1 MEHFIKPAPKFF
13 VEIIVAVW
21 YNVNVR
27 LFIEKRSE
35 ISVDIM
41 PIINL
46 LWYDFDKLKR
56 NADGTI
62 MYDERFKEITK
73 NLLNHESLDSAL
85 YRTYDEFFNAV
96 TNGSVTYDRQEND
109 KSDDVNVSENETQPI
124 DEKDSLAMAKRVREM
139 LITPSKSVLPPD
151 ISIFRLTKGCKSNCR
166 YVSDVLTMKIW
177 QSWRAGEQ
185 VFISAGTGRGKNTFI
200 KNELLKHCGN
210 QKVVIFENRQSL
222 MQQQIIDIISEID
235 PEVLKYNDISKDN
248 MVIFGAYKNIM
259 IISYQCAALKCML
272 QDSRFLNFCLQARYL
287 IFDEAHY
294 ILDDANFNKGI
305 SFFAQTF
312 LGKSFPNATKI
323 FMSGT
328 MKEIYEYVQ
337 MISKFSKEPVDIIE
351 NKEYLKSGNLN
362 SPYNVIKAYEN
373 NAKFNYVFSLPT
385 DYSYIQPYKYKTIDD
400 ICSQIAQTPID
411 EKWLIFV
418 KSINEGVMLKLCLQG
433 ICNNSVYFLNAENKT
448 DDENAEI
455 YNQLI
460 RECRFDCRVLIATT
474 VIYNGINV
482 KDDNVKHIVVPFAP
496 MSVVKQLLGRKRMSE
511 NETVKVYFPDVSCK
525 NVKKRYRDCIK
536 DCMEIINLNFNMQQN
551 AACQLNGLVNSSPS
565 KYYYLFTNGFSANN
579 YMSVQFNYPAIY
591 KLYYDTCFYIFV
603 LQRMNSKSKDTKSDF
618 IKILLTHLDIEDKY
632 DAVIDISVKTSEE
645 EIEEAKT
652 EFSEYLDSLAEADII
667 SPDENNSYEKFL
679 ELKSRINEMY
689 KIIHSGKP
697 LDTQWKNKERF
708 FSEEKMKAFFSEL
721 ALPYAIESVS
731 SKGKR
736 STKIIKL

>member
-1 MEHFIKPAPKFF
+1 
-13 VEIIVAVW
+13 
-21 YNVNVR
+21 
-27 LFIEKRSE
+27 
-35 ISVDIM
+35 M

-56 NADGTI
+56 NEDGTI
-62 MYDERFKEITK
+62 VYDERFKEITK
-73 NLLNHESLDSAL
+73 NLLNHESFDSTM
-85 YRTYDEFFNAV
+85 YHTYDEFFNAV

-109 KSDDVNVSENETQPI
+109 KSDDVNASENETQPI
-124 DEKDSLAMAKRVREM
+124 DEKDSLAIAKRVREM

-151 ISIFRLTKGCKSNCR
+151 MRIFRLTKGCKSKYR

-177 QSWRAGEQ
+177 QFWQPGEQ

-272 QDSRFLNFCLQARYL
+272 RNNRFLDFCSQARYL

-312 LGKSFPNATKI
+312 LKKSFSNATKI

-328 MKEIYEYVQ
+328 MEEIYEYIQ
-337 MISKFSKEPVDIIE
+337 LINRLPKEPVDIIQE
-351 NKEYLKSGNLN
+351 KELFYKTGNIPARLALKGFGDNSNDNL
-362 SPYNVIKAYEN
+362 IL
-373 NAKFNYVFSLPT
+373 SLPT

-400 ICSQIAQTPID
+400 ICSQIAQTPIN
-411 EKWLIFV
+411 EKWMIFV
-418 KSINEGVMLKLCLQG
+418 KSINEGVMLKLGLQG
-433 ICNNSVYFLNAENKT
+433 ICNNSVYFLNAENKN
-448 DDENAEI
+448 DNENAEI

-460 RECRFDCRVLIATT
+460 RECRFNCRVLIATT

-482 KDDNVKHIVVPFAP
+482 KDNNVKHIVVPFAP
-496 MSVVKQLLGRKRMSE
+496 MSVVKQLLGRKRMAK

-536 DCMEIINLNFNMQQN
+536 DCMEIINLNFNMKQN
-551 AACQLNGLVNSSPS
+551 VACQLNGLVNSFTS
-565 KYYYLFTNGFSANN
+565 KYYYLSPNGSSANN
-579 YMSVQFNYPAIY
+579 YMSAQFNYPAIY
-591 KLYYDTCFYIFV
+591 KLYYDTCFYIFA
-603 LQRMNSKSKDTKSDF
+603 LQRMNPESKDTKSDF

-632 DAVIDISVKTSEE
+632 DDVIDITVKTSKE
-645 EIEEAKT
+645 EIEEAKAA
-652 EFSEYLDSLAEADII
+652 FSEYLENLIGIDII
-667 SPDENNSYEKFL
+667 SPDENGSFEKFL
-679 ELKSRINEMY
+679 ELKGKINEMY
-689 KIIHSGKP
+689 KILHEGKS
-697 LDTQWKNKERF
+697 LHTQWNTKDRF
-708 FSEEKMKAFFSEL
+708 FPEEKMKAFFSEL
-721 ALPYAIESVS
+721 NLPYTISSAS

-736 STKIIKL
+736 ITKITKSL

>member
-1 MEHFIKPAPKFF
+1 
-13 VEIIVAVW
+13 
-21 YNVNVR
+21 
-27 LFIEKRSE
+27 
-35 ISVDIM
+35 M
-41 PIINL
+41 PIVDL

-56 NADGTI
+56 NEDGTI
-62 MYDERFKEITK
+62 VYDERFKEITK
-73 NLLNHESLDSAL
+73 NLLNNEILDSTM
-85 YRTYDEFFNAV
+85 YHTYDEFFNAV
-96 TNGSVTYDRQEND
+96 TNGSVTYDRQQND
-109 KSDDVNVSENETQPI
+109 KSDDVNASENETQPI

-151 ISIFRLTKGCKSNCR
+151 MSIFRLTKGCKSNCR

-272 QDSRFLNFCLQARYL
+272 RDNRFLDFCAQARYL
-287 IFDEAHY
+287 VFDEAHY

-305 SFFAQTF
+305 SFFVQIF

-328 MKEIYEYVQ
+328 MEEIYDYVQ
-337 MISKFSKEPVDIIE
+337 YMNRFPKEPLDIIE
-351 NKEYLKSGNLN
+351 KKEEDFFSDNLSGIVWKQENFN
-362 SPYNVIKAYEN
+362 SVL
-373 NAKFNYVFSLPT
+373 SLPT

-433 ICNNSVYFLNAENKT
+433 ICNNSVYFLNAENKN

-496 MSVVKQLLGRKRMSE
+496 MSVVKQLLGRKRVSE

-536 DCMEIINLNFNMQQN
+536 DCMEIINLNFNIQQN
-551 AACQLNGLVNSSPS
+551 AACQLNGLINSSPS
-565 KYYYLFTNGFSANN
+565 KYYYLSPNGYSANN
-579 YMSVQFNYPAIY
+579 YMFVQFNYPAIY

-632 DAVIDISVKTSEE
+632 DDVIDITVKTSAE
-645 EIEEAKT
+645 EIEEAKAA
-652 EFSEYLDSLAEADII
+652 FSEYLESLIGIDIV

-679 ELKSRINEMY
+679 ELKSKINEMY
-689 KIIHSGKP
+689 KIIHNNKP

-708 FSEEKMKAFFSEL
+708 FSEEKVKAFLLEL
-721 ALPYAIESVS
+721 SLPYEIQSES

-736 STKIIKL
+736 ITKVIKL

>member
-1 MEHFIKPAPKFF
+1 M
-13 VEIIVAVW
+13 
-21 YNVNVR
+21 N
-27 LFIEKRSE
+27 S
-35 ISVDIM
+35 IM

-56 NADGTI
+56 NEDGTI

-96 TNGSVTYDRQEND
+96 TNEAVAYDRQQKELSEKPAVIVPDLTNRN
-109 KSDDVNVSENETQPI
+109 KSDKELAE
-124 DEKDSLAMAKRVREM
+124 EFRRFRESLCNS
-139 LITPSKSVLPPD
+139 SKPVPEPESN
-151 ISIFRLTKGCKSNCR
+151 IFRLLKGCKSKYR

-200 KNELLKHCGN
+200 KNELLRHCGN

-222 MQQQIIDIISEID
+222 MQQQIIDIISEIN
-235 PEVLKYNDISKDN
+235 PKFIKYKYNEILHEN
-248 MVIFGAYKNIM
+248 MVIFGEGDNLDIM
-259 IISYQCAALKCML
+259 IISYQCAALNCML
-272 QDSRFLNFCLQARYL
+272 RDNRFLDFCSQARYL
-287 IFDEAHY
+287 VFDEAHY

-305 SFFAQTF
+305 SFFVQTF

-328 MKEIYEYVQ
+328 MEGIYDYVQ
-337 MISKFSKEPVDIIE
+337 YMNRFPKEPLDIIE
-351 NKEYLKSGNLN
+351 KKEEDFFSDNLSGIVWKQENFN
-362 SPYNVIKAYEN
+362 SVL
-373 NAKFNYVFSLPT
+373 SLPT

-418 KSINEGVMLKLCLQG
+418 KSIEEGAELKSRLQG
-433 ICNNSVYFLNAENKT
+433 ICGNLVCFLSAENKNSE
-448 DDENAEI
+448 ENKEI

-482 KDDNVKHIVVPFAP
+482 KDDNVKHIVLPFAP
-496 MSVVKQLLGRKRMSE
+496 MSIVKQLLGRKRVSE

-565 KYYYLFTNGFSANN
+565 KYYYLFPNGSSANN
-579 YMSVQFNYPAIY
+579 YMFVQFNYPAIY

-603 LQRMNSKSKDTKSDF
+603 LQRMNPESKDTKSDF

-632 DAVIDISVKTSEE
+632 DDVIDITVKTSAE
-645 EIEEAKT
+645 EIEEAKAA
-652 EFSEYLDSLAEADII
+652 FSEYLESLIGIDIV

-679 ELKSRINEMY
+679 ELKSKINEMY
-689 KIIHSGKP
+689 KIIHNNKP

-708 FSEEKMKAFFSEL
+708 FSEEKVKAFLLEL
-721 ALPYAIESVS
+721 SLPYEIQSES

-736 STKIIKL
+736 ITKVIKL

>member
-1 MEHFIKPAPKFF
+1 
-13 VEIIVAVW
+13 
-21 YNVNVR
+21 
-27 LFIEKRSE
+27 
-35 ISVDIM
+35 M

-56 NADGTI
+56 NEDGTI
-62 MYDERFKEITK
+62 VYDERFKEITK
-73 NLLNHESLDSAL
+73 NLLNHESFDSTM
-85 YRTYDEFFNAV
+85 YNTYDEFFNAV

-109 KSDDVNVSENETQPI
+109 KSDDVNASENETQPI
-124 DEKDSLAMAKRVREM
+124 DEKDSLAIAKRVREM

-151 ISIFRLTKGCKSNCR
+151 MSIFRLTKGCKSKYK

-177 QSWRAGEQ
+177 QFWQPGEQ

-272 QDSRFLNFCLQARYL
+272 RNNRFLDFCSQARYL

-312 LGKSFPNATKI
+312 LKKSFSNATKI

-328 MKEIYEYVQ
+328 MEEIYEYIQ
-337 MISKFSKEPVDIIE
+337 LINRLPKEPVDIIQE
-351 NKEYLKSGNLN
+351 KELFYKTGNIPARLALKGFGDNSNDNL
-362 SPYNVIKAYEN
+362 IL
-373 NAKFNYVFSLPT
+373 SLPT

-400 ICSQIAQTPID
+400 ICSQIAQTPIN
-411 EKWLIFV
+411 EKWMIFV
-418 KSINEGVMLKLCLQG
+418 KSINEGVMLKLGLQG
-433 ICNNSVYFLNAENKT
+433 ICNNSVYFLNAENKN
-448 DDENAEI
+448 DNENAEI

-460 RECRFDCRVLIATT
+460 RECRFNCRVLIATT

-482 KDDNVKHIVVPFAP
+482 KDNNVKHIVVPFAP
-496 MSVVKQLLGRKRMSE
+496 MSVVKQLLGRKRMAE

-536 DCMEIINLNFNMQQN
+536 DCMEIINLNFNMQQS
-551 AACQLNGLVNSSPS
+551 ALCQLNGLVNSSTS
-565 KYYYLFTNGFSANN
+565 KYYYLFPNGSSANN
-579 YMSVQFNYPAIY
+579 YMSAQFNFPAIY
-591 KLYYDTCFYIFV
+591 KLYYDTCFYIFA
-603 LQRMNSKSKDTKSDF
+603 LQRMNPESKETKSDF
-618 IKILLTHLDIEDKY
+618 VKILLTHLDIEDKY
-632 DAVIDISVKTSEE
+632 DDVIDITVKTSEE
-645 EIEEAKT
+645 EIEEAKAA
-652 EFSEYLDSLAEADII
+652 FSEYLESLISIDIV
-667 SPDENNSYEKFL
+667 SPDENGSFEKFL
-679 ELKSRINEMY
+679 ELKRKINEMY
-689 KIIHSGKP
+689 KISHDGKS
-697 LDTQWKNKERF
+697 LHIQWNTKDRF
-708 FSEEKMKAFFSEL
+708 FPEEKMKAFFSEL
-721 ALPYAIESVS
+721 NFPYTISSAS

-736 STKIIKL
+736 ITKITKSL

>member
-1 MEHFIKPAPKFF
+1 MD
-13 VEIIVAVW
+13 
-21 YNVNVR
+21 
-27 LFIEKRSE
+27 L
-35 ISVDIM
+35 M

-56 NADGTI
+56 NEDGTI
-62 MYDERFKEITK
+62 VYDERFKEITK
-73 NLLNHESLDSAL
+73 NLLNHESFDSTM
-85 YRTYDEFFNAV
+85 YNTYDEFFNAV

-109 KSDDVNVSENETQPI
+109 KSDDVNASENETQPI
-124 DEKDSLAMAKRVREM
+124 DEKDSLAIAKRVREM

-151 ISIFRLTKGCKSNCR
+151 MSIFRLTKGCKSKYR

-177 QSWRAGEQ
+177 QFWQPGEQ
-185 VFISAGTGRGKNTFI
+185 VFISAGTGRRKNTFI

-272 QDSRFLNFCLQARYL
+272 RNNRFLDFCSQARYL

-312 LGKSFPNATKI
+312 LKKSFSNATKI

-328 MKEIYEYVQ
+328 MEEIYEYIQ
-337 MISKFSKEPVDIIE
+337 LINRLPKEPVDIIQE
-351 NKEYLKSGNLN
+351 KELFYKTGNIPARLALKGFGDNSNDNL
-362 SPYNVIKAYEN
+362 IL
-373 NAKFNYVFSLPT
+373 SLPT

-400 ICSQIAQTPID
+400 ICSQIAQTPIN
-411 EKWLIFV
+411 EKWMIFV
-418 KSINEGVMLKLCLQG
+418 KSINEGVMLKLGLQG
-433 ICNNSVYFLNAENKT
+433 ICNNSVYFLNAENKN
-448 DDENAEI
+448 DNENAEI

-460 RECRFDCRVLIATT
+460 RECRFNCRVLIATT

-482 KDDNVKHIVVPFAP
+482 KDNNVKHIVVPFAP
-496 MSVVKQLLGRKRMSE
+496 MSVVKQLLGRKRMAE

-536 DCMEIINLNFNMQQN
+536 DCMEIINLNFNMQQS
-551 AACQLNGLVNSSPS
+551 ALCQLNGLVNSSPS
-565 KYYYLFTNGFSANN
+565 KYYYLFPNGSSANN
-579 YMSVQFNYPAIY
+579 YMSAQFNFPAIY
-591 KLYYDTCFYIFV
+591 KLYYDTCFYIFA
-603 LQRMNSKSKDTKSDF
+603 LQRMNPESKETKSDF
-618 IKILLTHLDIEDKY
+618 VKILLTHLDIEDKY
-632 DAVIDISVKTSEE
+632 DDVIDITVKTSEE
-645 EIEEAKT
+645 EIEEAKAA
-652 EFSEYLDSLAEADII
+652 FSEYLESLISIDIV
-667 SPDENNSYEKFL
+667 SPDENGSFEKFL
-679 ELKSRINEMY
+679 ELKRKINEMY
-689 KIIHSGKP
+689 KISHDGKS
-697 LDTQWKNKERF
+697 LHIQWNTKDRF
-708 FSEEKMKAFFSEL
+708 FPEEKMKAFFSEL
-721 ALPYAIESVS
+721 NFPYTISSAS

-736 STKIIKL
+736 ITKITKSL

>member
-1 MEHFIKPAPKFF
+1 MD
-13 VEIIVAVW
+13 
-21 YNVNVR
+21 
-27 LFIEKRSE
+27 S
-35 ISVDIM
+35 IM
-41 PIINL
+41 PIVDL
-46 LWYDFDKLKR
+46 LWNKFDNLKR
-56 NADGTI
+56 NEDGTI
-62 MYDERFKEITK
+62 IYDERFKEITE
-73 NLLNHESLDSAL
+73 NLLNNESLDSTM
-85 YRTYDEFFNAV
+85 YHTYDEFFNAV
-96 TNGSVTYDRQEND
+96 TNDSVTYDRQEND
-109 KSDDVNVSENETQPI
+109 KSDDVNASENEKQPI

-151 ISIFRLTKGCKSNCR
+151 MSIFRLTKGCKSKYR

-177 QSWRAGEQ
+177 QFWQPGEQ

-235 PEVLKYNDISKDN
+235 PEALKYDDISKDN

-272 QDSRFLNFCLQARYL
+272 KNSRFLHFCSQARYMVL
-287 IFDEAHY
+287 DEAHY
-294 ILDDANFNKGI
+294 ILDDTGFNKGI
-305 SFFAQTF
+305 SPFVQTF
-312 LGKSFPNATKI
+312 LGNSFPNATKI

-328 MKEIYEYVQ
+328 MEEIYEYVQ

-362 SPYNVIKAYEN
+362 SPYNVIKVYDK

-385 DYSYIQPYKYKTIDD
+385 DYSYIQPYRYTKTED
-400 ICSQIAQTPID
+400 ICLRVAQTPID

-418 KSINEGVMLKLCLQG
+418 KSIEEGASLKSKLQN
-433 ICNNSVYFLNAENKT
+433 ICGNSICFLSADNKA
-448 DDENAEI
+448 DDENKEI

-482 KDDNVKHIVVPFAP
+482 KDNNVKHIVVPFAP
-496 MSVVKQLLGRKRMSE
+496 MSVVKQLLGRKRVSE

-536 DCMEIINLNFNMQQN
+536 DCMEIINLNFNMQQSVS
-551 AACQLNGLVNSSPS
+551 CQLNGLVNSSPS
-565 KYYYLFTNGFSANN
+565 KYYYLFPNGSSANN
-579 YMSVQFNYPAIY
+579 YMSAQFNYPAIY
-591 KLYYDTCFYIFV
+591 KLYYDTCFYIFA

-618 IKILLTHLDIEDKY
+618 VKILLRHLDIEDKY
-632 DAVIDISVKTSEE
+632 DDVIDIAVKTSAE
-645 EIEEAKT
+645 EIEEAKAA
-652 EFSEYLDSLAEADII
+652 FSEYLESLIGIDIV
-667 SPDENNSYEKFL
+667 SPNENNSYEKFL
-679 ELKSRINEMY
+679 ELKSKINEMY
-689 KIIHSGKP
+689 KIIHNNKP
-697 LDTQWKNKERF
+697 LDTQWKNKDRF
-708 FSEEKMKAFFSEL
+708 FSEEKVKAFLLEL
-721 ALPYAIESVS
+721 SLPYEIQSES

-736 STKIIKL
+736 NTKIIRL

>member
-1 MEHFIKPAPKFF
+1 
-13 VEIIVAVW
+13 
-21 YNVNVR
+21 
-27 LFIEKRSE
+27 
-35 ISVDIM
+35 M

-56 NADGTI
+56 NEDGTI

-139 LITPSKSVLPPD
+139 LITPSKSVLPPGM
-151 ISIFRLTKGCKSNCR
+151 SIFRLPKGCKSKYR
-166 YVSDVLTMKIW
+166 YVNDVFTMKIW

-200 KNELLKHCGN
+200 KNELLRHCGN

-235 PEVLKYNDISKDN
+235 PEALKYDDISKDN

-272 QDSRFLNFCLQARYL
+272 KNSRFLHFCSQARYMV
-287 IFDEAHY
+287 FDEAHY

-305 SFFAQTF
+305 SFFTQTC

-328 MKEIYEYVQ
+328 MEEIYDYVQ
-337 MISKFSKEPVDIIE
+337 YMNRFPKEPSDIIE
-351 NKEYLKSGNLN
+351 KKEEDFFSNNLTWIKYNYQNFN
-362 SPYNVIKAYEN
+362 SVL
-373 NAKFNYVFSLPT
+373 SLPT
-385 DYSYIQPYKYKTIDD
+385 DYTYVQPYKYQTIDD
-400 ICSQIAQTPID
+400 ICSQIAQTSID

-418 KSINEGVMLKLCLQG
+418 KSISEGVMLKSKLQN
-433 ICNNSVYFLNAENKT
+433 ICGNSICFLSADNKT

-482 KDDNVKHIVVPFAP
+482 KDNNVKHIVVPFAP
-496 MSVVKQLLGRKRMSE
+496 MSIVKQLLGRKRVSE

-525 NVKKRYRDCIK
+525 NVKKRYHDCIK

-565 KYYYLFTNGFSANN
+565 KYYYLFPNAFSANN
-579 YMSVQFNYPAIY
+579 YNMSAQFNYPAMY

-603 LQRMNSKSKDTKSDF
+603 LQRMNSESKDTKSDF
-618 IKILLTHLDIEDKY
+618 VKILLTHLDIEDKY
-632 DAVIDISVKTSEE
+632 NDVIDIIVKTSAEK
-645 EIEEAKT
+645 IEEVKT
-652 EFSEYLDSLAEADII
+652 EFSEYLDNLIGTEII

-679 ELKSRINEMY
+679 ELKSKINDMY
-689 KIIHSGKP
+689 KIIHNNKP
-697 LDTQWKNKERF
+697 LDTQWKNKDRF
-708 FSEEKMKAFFSEL
+708 FSEEKVKAFLLEL
-721 ALPYAIESVS
+721 SLPYEIQSES

-736 STKIIKL
+736 STKIIRL

>member
-1 MEHFIKPAPKFF
+1 
-13 VEIIVAVW
+13 
-21 YNVNVR
+21 
-27 LFIEKRSE
+27 
-35 ISVDIM
+35 M

-294 ILDDANFNKGI
+294 ILDDSHFNKGI
-305 SFFAQTF
+305 SFFMQTF
-312 LGKSFPNATKI
+312 LAGFFPATTKI

-328 MKEIYEYVQ
+328 MEEVYEYIQLIKRFPQEPKDV
-337 MISKFSKEPVDIIE
+337 IEEKELLDKKGNEFFSQ
-351 NKEYLKSGNLN
+351 NLSGIMWNRQNFN
-362 SPYNVIKAYEN
+362 SVL
-373 NAKFNYVFSLPT
+373 SLPT
-385 DYSYIQPYKYKTIDD
+385 DYSYIKPYKYKEIEDV
-400 ICSQIAQTPID
+400 CFQISQTPVD

-418 KSINEGVMLKLCLQG
+418 KSIENGAALKSKLED
-433 ICNNSVYFLNAENKT
+433 ICGGSVCFLSAENKT
-448 DDENAEI
+448 NDENIEV
-455 YNQLI
+455 YNHLV
-460 RECRFDCRVLIATT
+460 RTCRFECRVLIATT

-482 KDDNVKHIVVPFAP
+482 KDDSVKHIVVPFLP
-496 MSVVKQLLGRKRMSE
+496 MSVIKQLMGRKRMAE
-511 NETVKVYFPDVSCK
+511 NETVNVYFPDVSYGQ
-525 NVKKRYRDCIK
+525 VKRRYRDCIK
-536 DCMEIINLNFNMQQN
+536 DCMEIINLNFNLQHN
-551 AACQLNGLVNSSPS
+551 ALCQLNGLVNSLPS
-565 KYYYLFTNGFSANN
+565 KYYYLSPTNDFYINHTSIQ
-579 YMSVQFNYPAIY
+579 YMNVLLNFPAIY

-603 LQRMNSKSKDTKSDF
+603 LQRINPELKKSKSDF
-618 IKILLTHLDIEDKY
+618 VKILLTHIDIEEKY
-632 DAVIDISVKTSEE
+632 DEVIRIKSPENN
-645 EIEEAKT
+645 IEEAKK
-652 EFSEYLDSLAEADII
+652 EFSEYLESLADVDII
-667 SPDENNSYEKFL
+667 SPDENGSYEKFL
-679 ELKSRINEMY
+679 ELKRKINEMY
-689 KIIHSGKP
+689 KIIHDGKS
-697 LDTQWKNKERF
+697 LHTQWHTKDRF
-708 FSEEKMKAFFSEL
+708 FPEENMKSFFLEL
-721 ALPYAIESVS
+721 DLPYVIKSES

-736 STKIIKL
+736 ITKIIRL

>member
-1 MEHFIKPAPKFF
+1 
-13 VEIIVAVW
+13 
-21 YNVNVR
+21 
-27 LFIEKRSE
+27 
-35 ISVDIM
+35 M
-41 PIINL
+41 PIVDL
-46 LWYDFDKLKR
+46 LWNKFDNLKR
-56 NADGTI
+56 NEDGTI
-62 MYDERFKEITK
+62 IYDERFKEITE
-73 NLLNHESLDSAL
+73 NLLNNESLDSTM
-85 YRTYDEFFNAV
+85 YHTYDEFFNAV
-96 TNGSVTYDRQEND
+96 TNDSVTYDRQEND
-109 KSDDVNVSENETQPI
+109 KSDDVNASENEKQPI

-151 ISIFRLTKGCKSNCR
+151 MSIFRLTKGCKSKYR

-177 QSWRAGEQ
+177 QFWQPGEQ

-235 PEVLKYNDISKDN
+235 PEALKYDDISKDN

-272 QDSRFLNFCLQARYL
+272 KNSRFLHFCSQARYMVL
-287 IFDEAHY
+287 DEAHY
-294 ILDDANFNKGI
+294 ILDDTGFNKGI
-305 SFFAQTF
+305 SPFVQTF
-312 LGKSFPNATKI
+312 LGNSFPNATKI

-328 MKEIYEYVQ
+328 MEEIYEYVQ

-362 SPYNVIKAYEN
+362 SPYNVIKVYDK

-385 DYSYIQPYKYKTIDD
+385 DYSYIQPYRYTKTED
-400 ICSQIAQTPID
+400 ICLRVAQTPID

-418 KSINEGVMLKLCLQG
+418 KSIEEGASLKSKLQN
-433 ICNNSVYFLNAENKT
+433 ICGNSICFLSADNKA
-448 DDENAEI
+448 DDENKEI

-482 KDDNVKHIVVPFAP
+482 KDNNVKHIVVPFAP
-496 MSVVKQLLGRKRMSE
+496 MSVVKQLLGRKRVSE

-536 DCMEIINLNFNMQQN
+536 DCMEIINLNFNMQQSVS
-551 AACQLNGLVNSSPS
+551 CQLNGLVNSSPS
-565 KYYYLFTNGFSANN
+565 KYYYLFPNGSSANN
-579 YMSVQFNYPAIY
+579 YMSAQFNYPAIY
-591 KLYYDTCFYIFV
+591 KLYYDTCFYIFA

-618 IKILLTHLDIEDKY
+618 VKILLRHLDIEDKY
-632 DAVIDISVKTSEE
+632 DDVIDIAVKTSAE
-645 EIEEAKT
+645 EIEEAKAA
-652 EFSEYLDSLAEADII
+652 FSEYLESLIGIDIV
-667 SPDENNSYEKFL
+667 SPNENNSYEKFL
-679 ELKSRINEMY
+679 ELKSKINEMY
-689 KIIHSGKP
+689 KIIHNNKP
-697 LDTQWKNKERF
+697 LDTQWKNKDRF
-708 FSEEKMKAFFSEL
+708 FSEEKVKAFLLEL
-721 ALPYAIESVS
+721 SLPYEIQSES

-736 STKIIKL
+736 NTKIIRL

>member
-1 MEHFIKPAPKFF
+1 M
-13 VEIIVAVW
+13 
-21 YNVNVR
+21 N
-27 LFIEKRSE
+27 S
-35 ISVDIM
+35 IM
-41 PIINL
+41 PIVNL

-56 NADGTI
+56 NEDGTI
-62 MYDERFKEITK
+62 VYDERFKEITE
-73 NLLNHESLDSAL
+73 NLLNLENLDSAL

-96 TNGSVTYDRQEND
+96 TNGAVAYDRQQSELSERPVVTVPDLTDKSKND
-109 KSDDVNVSENETQPI
+109 KETLSELKKINA
-124 DEKDSLAMAKRVREM
+124 DLCN
-139 LITPSKSVLPPD
+139 PSVD
-151 ISIFRLTKGCKSNCR
+151 IPKPESNIFRLPKGCKSKYR

-272 QDSRFLNFCLQARYL
+272 RNNRFLDFCSQARYL

-312 LGKSFPNATKI
+312 LKKSFSNATKI

-328 MKEIYEYVQ
+328 MEEIYEYIQ
-337 MISKFSKEPVDIIE
+337 LINRLPKEPVDIIQE
-351 NKEYLKSGNLN
+351 KELFYKTGNIPARLALKGFGDNSNDNLIL
-362 SPYNVIKAYEN
+362 S
-373 NAKFNYVFSLPT
+373 FPT

-400 ICSQIAQTPID
+400 ICSQIAQTPIN
-411 EKWLIFV
+411 EKWMIFV
-418 KSINEGVMLKLCLQG
+418 KSINEGVMLKLGLQG
-433 ICNNSVYFLNAENKT
+433 ICNNSVYFLNAENKN
-448 DDENAEI
+448 DNENAEI

-460 RECRFDCRVLIATT
+460 RECRFNCRVLIATT

-482 KDDNVKHIVVPFAP
+482 KDNNVKHIVVPFAP
-496 MSVVKQLLGRKRMSE
+496 MSVVKQLLGRKRMAE
-511 NETVKVYFPDVSCK
+511 NETVKVYFPDVSCQ

-536 DCMEIINLNFNMQQN
+536 DCMEIINLNFNMQQS
-551 AACQLNGLVNSSPS
+551 ALCQLNGLVNSSPS
-565 KYYYLFTNGFSANN
+565 KYYYLFPNGSSANN
-579 YMSVQFNYPAIY
+579 YMSAQFNFSAIY
-591 KLYYDTCFYIFV
+591 KLYYDTCFYIFA
-603 LQRMNSKSKDTKSDF
+603 LQRMNPESKDTKSDF

-632 DAVIDISVKTSEE
+632 DDVIDITVKTSKE
-645 EIEEAKT
+645 EIEEAKAA
-652 EFSEYLDSLAEADII
+652 FSEYLENLIGIDIV
-667 SPDENNSYEKFL
+667 SPDENGSFEKFL
-679 ELKSRINEMY
+679 ELKGKINEMY
-689 KIIHSGKP
+689 KILHEGKS
-697 LDTQWKNKERF
+697 LHTQWNTKDRF
-708 FSEEKMKAFFSEL
+708 FPEEKMKAFFSEL
-721 ALPYAIESVS
+721 NFPYTISSAS

-736 STKIIKL
+736 ITKITKSL

>member
-1 MEHFIKPAPKFF
+1 M
-13 VEIIVAVW
+13 
-21 YNVNVR
+21 N
-27 LFIEKRSE
+27 S
-35 ISVDIM
+35 IM
-41 PIINL
+41 PIVDL

-56 NADGTI
+56 NEDGTI

-109 KSDDVNVSENETQPI
+109 KFDDVNVSENETQPI

-139 LITPSKSVLPPD
+139 LITPSKSVLPPGM
-151 ISIFRLTKGCKSNCR
+151 SIFRLPKGCKSKYR
-166 YVSDVLTMKIW
+166 YVNDVFTMKIW
-177 QSWRAGEQ
+177 QSWKPGEQ

-235 PEVLKYNDISKDN
+235 PEALKYDDISKDN

-272 QDSRFLNFCLQARYL
+272 KNSRFLHFCSQARYMV
-287 IFDEAHY
+287 FDEAHY
-294 ILDDANFNKGI
+294 ILDDTNFNKGI
-305 SFFAQTF
+305 SFFTQIC

-328 MKEIYEYVQ
+328 MEEIYEYIQ
-337 MISKFSKEPVDIIE
+337 TINRFPKEPTEIIKE
-351 NKEYLKSGNLN
+351 NELLDKKGDDFFSNNLTGIKYNYQNFN
-362 SPYNVIKAYEN
+362 SVL
-373 NAKFNYVFSLPT
+373 SLPT

-400 ICSQIAQTPID
+400 ICSQIAQTSID

-418 KSINEGVMLKLCLQG
+418 KSISEGVMLKSKLQN
-433 ICNNSVYFLNAENKT
+433 ICGNSICFLSADNKT

-482 KDDNVKHIVVPFAP
+482 KDNNVKHIVVPFAP
-496 MSVVKQLLGRKRMSE
+496 MSIVKQLLGRKRVSE

-525 NVKKRYRDCIK
+525 NVKKRYCDCIK

-565 KYYYLFTNGFSANN
+565 KYYYLFPDNFSMNARL
-579 YMSVQFNYPAIY
+579 NYPAIY
-591 KLYYDTCFYIFV
+591 KLYYDTCFYIFA
-603 LQRMNSKSKDTKSDF
+603 LQRMNPELKDTKSDF
-618 IKILLTHLDIEDKY
+618 VKILLTHLDIEDKY
-632 DAVIDISVKTSEE
+632 DDVIDITVKTSAEK
-645 EIEEAKT
+645 IEEAKT
-652 EFSEYLDSLAEADII
+652 EFSGYLYNLIGTEIT

-679 ELKSRINEMY
+679 ELKSKINEMY
-689 KIIHSGKP
+689 KIAHSGKP
-697 LDTQWKNKERF
+697 IDTQWKNKDRF
-708 FSEEKMKAFFSEL
+708 YSDEKLKMFFSEL
-721 ALPYAIESVS
+721 DLPYMIKSESA
-731 SKGKR
+731 KGKR
-736 STKIIKL
+736 ITRITKQS

>member
-1 MEHFIKPAPKFF
+1 MD
-13 VEIIVAVW
+13 
-21 YNVNVR
+21 
-27 LFIEKRSE
+27 S
-35 ISVDIM
+35 IM
-41 PIINL
+41 PIVDL
-46 LWYDFDKLKR
+46 LWNKFDNLKR
-56 NADGTI
+56 NEDGTI
-62 MYDERFKEITK
+62 IYDERFKEITE
-73 NLLNHESLDSAL
+73 NLLNNESLDSTM
-85 YRTYDEFFNAV
+85 YHTYDEFFNAV
-96 TNGSVTYDRQEND
+96 TNDSVTYDRQEND
-109 KSDDVNVSENETQPI
+109 KSDDVNASENEKQPI

-151 ISIFRLTKGCKSNCR
+151 MSIFRLTKGCKSKYR

-177 QSWRAGEQ
+177 QFWQPGEQ

-235 PEVLKYNDISKDN
+235 PEALKYDDISKDN

-272 QDSRFLNFCLQARYL
+272 KNSRFLHFCSQARYMVL
-287 IFDEAHY
+287 DEAHY
-294 ILDDANFNKGI
+294 ILDDTGFNKGI
-305 SFFAQTF
+305 SPFVQTF
-312 LGKSFPNATKI
+312 LGNSFPNATKI

-328 MKEIYEYVQ
+328 MEEIYEYVQ

-362 SPYNVIKAYEN
+362 SPYNVIKVYDK

-385 DYSYIQPYKYKTIDD
+385 DYSYIQPYRYTKTED
-400 ICSQIAQTPID
+400 ICLRVAQTPID

-418 KSINEGVMLKLCLQG
+418 KSIEEGASLKSKLQN
-433 ICNNSVYFLNAENKT
+433 ICGNSICFLSADNKT

-460 RECRFDCRVLIATT
+460 RKCRFDCRVLIATT

-482 KDDNVKHIVVPFAP
+482 KDNNVKHLVVPFAS
-496 MSVVKQLLGRKRMSE
+496 MSMVKQLLGRKRMAE

-536 DCMEIINLNFNMQQN
+536 DCMEIINLKFNLQRSVL
-551 AACQLNGLVNSSPS
+551 CQLNGLVNSSPS
-565 KYYYLFTNGFSANN
+565 KYYYLFPNGSSANN
-579 YMSVQFNYPAIY
+579 YMSAQFNYPAIY
-591 KLYYDTCFYIFV
+591 KLYYDTCFYIFA
-603 LQRMNSKSKDTKSDF
+603 LQRMNPESKDTKSDF

-632 DAVIDISVKTSEE
+632 DDVIDITVKTSKE
-645 EIEEAKT
+645 EIEEAKSA
-652 EFSEYLDSLAEADII
+652 FSEYLESLIGVYII
-667 SPDENNSYEKFL
+667 SPNENNSYEKFL
-679 ELKSRINEMY
+679 ELKSKINEMY
-689 KIIHSGKP
+689 KIIHNNKP
-697 LDTQWKNKERF
+697 LDTQWKNKDRF
-708 FSEEKMKAFFSEL
+708 FSEEKVKAFLLEL
-721 ALPYAIESVS
+721 SLPYEIQSES

-736 STKIIKL
+736 ITKVIKL

>member
-1 MEHFIKPAPKFF
+1 
-13 VEIIVAVW
+13 
-21 YNVNVR
+21 
-27 LFIEKRSE
+27 
-35 ISVDIM
+35 M
-41 PIINL
+41 PIVDL

-56 NADGTI
+56 NEDGTI
-62 MYDERFKEITK
+62 VYDERFKEITE
-73 NLLNHESLDSAL
+73 NLLSLENLDSAL
-85 YRTYDEFFNAV
+85 YHTYDEFFNAV

-109 KSDDVNVSENETQPI
+109 KSDDVNASENETQPI

-151 ISIFRLTKGCKSNCR
+151 MSIFRLTKGCKSNCR

-200 KNELLKHCGN
+200 KKELLTHCGN

-272 QDSRFLNFCLQARYL
+272 RNNRFLNFCSQARYL
-287 IFDEAHY
+287 VFDEAHY

-305 SFFAQTF
+305 SFFTQTF

-328 MKEIYEYVQ
+328 MEEIYEYVQ
-337 MISKFSKEPVDIIE
+337 RVNRFSKEPTEIIE
-351 NKEYLKSGNLN
+351 EKELLDEKGEDFFSNNLTGIKYNYQNFN
-362 SPYNVIKAYEN
+362 S
-373 NAKFNYVFSLPT
+373 VFSLPT
-385 DYSYIQPYKYKTIDD
+385 DYTYVQPYKYKTTDD
-400 ICSQIAQTPID
+400 ICSQVAQTSID

-418 KSINEGVMLKLCLQG
+418 KSIEEGASLKSKLQN
-433 ICNNSVYFLNAENKT
+433 ICGNSICFLSADNKT

-460 RECRFDCRVLIATT
+460 RKCRFDCRVLIATT

-482 KDDNVKHIVVPFAP
+482 KDNNVKHLVVPFAS
-496 MSVVKQLLGRKRMSE
+496 MSMVKQLLGRKRMAE

-536 DCMEIINLNFNMQQN
+536 DCMEIINLNFNMKQN
-551 AACQLNGLVNSSPS
+551 VACQLNGLVNSFTS
-565 KYYYLFTNGFSANN
+565 KYYYLSPNGSSANN
-579 YMSVQFNYPAIY
+579 YMSAQFNYPAIY

-603 LQRMNSKSKDTKSDF
+603 LQRMNPESKDTKSDF
-618 IKILLTHLDIEDKY
+618 VKILLRHLDIEDKY
-632 DAVIDISVKTSEE
+632 DDVIDITMKTSKE
-645 EIEEAKT
+645 EIEEAKAA
-652 EFSEYLDSLAEADII
+652 FSEYLESLIGIDIV
-667 SPDENNSYEKFL
+667 SPNENNSYEKFL
-679 ELKSRINEMY
+679 ELKSKINEMY
-689 KIIHSGKP
+689 KIIHNNKP
-697 LDTQWKNKERF
+697 LDTQWKNKDRF
-708 FSEEKMKAFFSEL
+708 FSEEKVKAFLLEL
-721 ALPYAIESVS
+721 SLPYEIQSES

-736 STKIIKL
+736 ITKVIKL

>member
-1 MEHFIKPAPKFF
+1 
-13 VEIIVAVW
+13 
-21 YNVNVR
+21 
-27 LFIEKRSE
+27 
-35 ISVDIM
+35 M
-41 PIINL
+41 PIVDL

-56 NADGTI
+56 NEDGTI
-62 MYDERFKEITK
+62 VYDERFKEITE
-73 NLLNHESLDSAL
+73 NLLNLENLDSAL

-96 TNGSVTYDRQEND
+96 TNGAVAYDRQQSELSENPAVTVPDLKNKND
-109 KSDDVNVSENETQPI
+109 KELAE
-124 DEKDSLAMAKRVREM
+124 ELRRFRESLCNS
-139 LITPSKSVLPPD
+139 SKPVPEPESN
-151 ISIFRLTKGCKSNCR
+151 IFRLPKGCKSKYR

-177 QSWRAGEQ
+177 QYWRAGEQ

-200 KNELLKHCGN
+200 KNELLKHCRN

-222 MQQQIIDIISEID
+222 MQQQIKDIISEINPD
-235 PEVLKYNDISKDN
+235 FLKPYDISDEN
-248 MVIFGAYKNIM
+248 MVIFGRGKNRDIM
-259 IISYQCAALKCML
+259 IISYQCTALKCML
-272 QDSRFLNFCLQARYL
+272 QDSIFLEFCSQARYL

-305 SFFAQTF
+305 SFFTQTF

-328 MKEIYEYVQ
+328 MEEIYEHVQ
-337 MISKFSKEPVDIIE
+337 RVNRFPKEPTEIIE
-351 NKEYLKSGNLN
+351 EKELIDEKGEDFLSNNIAGIMYNHQNIN
-362 SPYNVIKAYEN
+362 SVL
-373 NAKFNYVFSLPT
+373 SLPT
-385 DYSYIQPYKYKTIDD
+385 DYSYIKPYKYKTIDD

-433 ICNNSVYFLNAENKT
+433 ICNNSVYFLNAENKN

-496 MSVVKQLLGRKRMSE
+496 MSIVKQLLGRKRVSE

-565 KYYYLFTNGFSANN
+565 KYYYLSPNGSSANN
-579 YMSVQFNYPAIY
+579 YMFVRFNYPAIY
-591 KLYYDTCFYIFV
+591 KLYYDTCFYIFA
-603 LQRMNSKSKDTKSDF
+603 LQRMNPELKETKSDF
-618 IKILLTHLDIEDKY
+618 VKILLTHLDIEDKY
-632 DAVIDISVKTSEE
+632 DDVIDIAVKTSAE
-645 EIEEAKT
+645 EIEEAKAA
-652 EFSEYLDSLAEADII
+652 FSEYLESLIGVYII
-667 SPDENNSYEKFL
+667 SPNENNSYEKFL
-679 ELKSRINEMY
+679 ELKSKINEMY
-689 KIIHSGKP
+689 KIIHNNKP
-697 LDTQWKNKERF
+697 LDTQWKNKDRF
-708 FSEEKMKAFFSEL
+708 FSEEKVKAFLLEL
-721 ALPYAIESVS
+721 SLPYEIQSES

-736 STKIIKL
+736 ITKVIKL

>member
-1 MEHFIKPAPKFF
+1 
-13 VEIIVAVW
+13 
-21 YNVNVR
+21 
-27 LFIEKRSE
+27 
-35 ISVDIM
+35 M
-41 PIINL
+41 PIVDL

-56 NADGTI
+56 NEDGTI
-62 MYDERFKEITK
+62 VYDERFKEITK
-73 NLLNHESLDSAL
+73 NLLNNEILDSTM
-85 YRTYDEFFNAV
+85 YHTYDEFFNAV
-96 TNGSVTYDRQEND
+96 TNGSVTYDRQQND
-109 KSDDVNVSENETQPI
+109 KSDDVNASENETQPI

-151 ISIFRLTKGCKSNCR
+151 MSIFRLTKGCKSKYR

-177 QSWRAGEQ
+177 QFWQPGEQ

-235 PEVLKYNDISKDN
+235 PEALKYDDISKDN

-272 QDSRFLNFCLQARYL
+272 KNSRFLHFCSQARYMVL
-287 IFDEAHY
+287 DEAHY
-294 ILDDANFNKGI
+294 ILDDTGFNKGI
-305 SFFAQTF
+305 SPFVQTF
-312 LGKSFPNATKI
+312 LGNSFPNATKI

-328 MKEIYEYVQ
+328 MEEIYEYVQ

-362 SPYNVIKAYEN
+362 SPYNVIKVYDK

-385 DYSYIQPYKYKTIDD
+385 DYSYIQPYRYTKTED
-400 ICSQIAQTPID
+400 ICLRVAQTPID

-418 KSINEGVMLKLCLQG
+418 KSIEEGASLKSKLQN
-433 ICNNSVYFLNAENKT
+433 ICGNSICFLSADNKT

-460 RECRFDCRVLIATT
+460 RKCRFDCRVLIATT

-482 KDDNVKHIVVPFAP
+482 KDNNVKHLVVPFAS
-496 MSVVKQLLGRKRMSE
+496 MSMVKQLLGRKRMAE

-536 DCMEIINLNFNMQQN
+536 DCMEIINLKFNLQRSVL
-551 AACQLNGLVNSSPS
+551 CQLNGLVNSSPS
-565 KYYYLFTNGFSANN
+565 KYYYLSPNGSSANN
-579 YMSVQFNYPAIY
+579 YMSAQFNYPAIY
-591 KLYYDTCFYIFV
+591 KLYYDTCFYIFA
-603 LQRMNSKSKDTKSDF
+603 LQKMNPESKDTKSDF

-632 DAVIDISVKTSEE
+632 DDVIDITVKTSKE
-645 EIEEAKT
+645 EIEEAKSA
-652 EFSEYLDSLAEADII
+652 FSEYLESLIGVYII
-667 SPDENNSYEKFL
+667 SPNENNSYEKFL
-679 ELKSRINEMY
+679 ELKSKINEMY
-689 KIIHSGKP
+689 KIIHNNKP

-708 FSEEKMKAFFSEL
+708 FSEEKVKAFLLEL
-721 ALPYAIESVS
+721 SLPYEIQSES

-736 STKIIKL
+736 ITKVIKL

>member
-1 MEHFIKPAPKFF
+1 
-13 VEIIVAVW
+13 
-21 YNVNVR
+21 
-27 LFIEKRSE
+27 
-35 ISVDIM
+35 M
-41 PIINL
+41 PIVDL

-56 NADGTI
+56 NEGGTI
-62 MYDERFKEITK
+62 VYDEQFKEITE
-73 NLLNHESLDSAL
+73 NLLNLENLDSAL

-96 TNGSVTYDRQEND
+96 TNGAVAYDRQQSELSENPAVTVPDLKNKND
-109 KSDDVNVSENETQPI
+109 KELAE
-124 DEKDSLAMAKRVREM
+124 ELRRFRESLCNS
-139 LITPSKSVLPPD
+139 SKPVPEPESN
-151 ISIFRLTKGCKSNCR
+151 IFRLPKGCKSKYR

-177 QSWRAGEQ
+177 QYWRAGEQ

-200 KNELLKHCGN
+200 KNELLKHCRN

-222 MQQQIIDIISEID
+222 MQQQIKDIISEINPD
-235 PEVLKYNDISKDN
+235 FLKPYDISDEN
-248 MVIFGAYKNIM
+248 MVIFGRGKNRDIM

-272 QDSRFLNFCLQARYL
+272 QDSIFLEFCSQARYL

-305 SFFAQTF
+305 SFFTQTF

-328 MKEIYEYVQ
+328 MEEIYEHVQ
-337 MISKFSKEPVDIIE
+337 RVNKFPKEPTEIIE
-351 NKEYLKSGNLN
+351 EKELIDEKGEDFLSNNIAGIMYNHQNIN
-362 SPYNVIKAYEN
+362 SVL
-373 NAKFNYVFSLPT
+373 SLPT
-385 DYSYIQPYKYKTIDD
+385 DYSYIKPYKYKTIDD
-400 ICSQIAQTPID
+400 ICFQVAQTPID

-418 KSINEGVMLKLCLQG
+418 KSINEGVMLKSILQG
-433 ICNNSVYFLNAENKT
+433 ICNNSVYFLNAENKN

-496 MSVVKQLLGRKRMSE
+496 MSVVKQLLGRKRVSE

-565 KYYYLFTNGFSANN
+565 KYYYLFPNGSSANN

-591 KLYYDTCFYIFV
+591 KLYYDTCFYIFA
-603 LQRMNSKSKDTKSDF
+603 LQRMNPELKETKSDF
-618 IKILLTHLDIEDKY
+618 VKILLTHLDIEDKY
-632 DAVIDISVKTSEE
+632 DDVIDITVKTSAE
-645 EIEEAKT
+645 EIEEAKAA
-652 EFSEYLDSLAEADII
+652 FSEYLESLIDIDI
-667 SPDENNSYEKFL
+667 VSPDENGSFEKFL
-679 ELKSRINEMY
+679 ELKRKINEMY
-689 KIIHSGKP
+689 KISHDGKS
-697 LDTQWKNKERF
+697 LHIQWNTKDRF
-708 FSEEKMKAFFSEL
+708 FPEEKMKAFFSEL
-721 ALPYAIESVS
+721 NFPYTISSAS

-736 STKIIKL
+736 ITKITKSL

>member
-1 MEHFIKPAPKFF
+1 
-13 VEIIVAVW
+13 
-21 YNVNVR
+21 
-27 LFIEKRSE
+27 
-35 ISVDIM
+35 M

-56 NADGTI
+56 NEDGTI
-62 MYDERFKEITK
+62 IYDERFKEITK
-73 NLLNHESLDSAL
+73 NLLNHENLDSTM
-85 YRTYDEFFNAV
+85 YHTYDEFFNAV

-109 KSDDVNVSENETQPI
+109 KSDDVNASENEPQPI

-151 ISIFRLTKGCKSNCR
+151 MSIFRLTKGCKSKYR

-177 QSWRAGEQ
+177 QSWQVGEQ

-200 KNELLKHCGN
+200 KNELLKHCRN

-235 PEVLKYNDISKDN
+235 PEVLKYNDISKDS
-248 MVIFGAYKNIM
+248 MVVFGAYKNIM

-272 QDSRFLNFCLQARYL
+272 RNNRFLDFCSQARYL

-294 ILDDANFNKGI
+294 ILDDTNFNKGI

-312 LGKSFPNATKI
+312 LENSFPNATKI

-328 MKEIYEYVQ
+328 MEEIYEYVQ

-362 SPYNVIKAYEN
+362 SPYNVIKVYDKN
-373 NAKFNYVFSLPT
+373 TRFNYVFSLPT

-433 ICNNSVYFLNAENKT
+433 ICNNSVYFLNAENKNN
-448 DDENAEI
+448 DENKEI

-496 MSVVKQLLGRKRMSE
+496 MSVVKQLLGRKKVSE

-551 AACQLNGLVNSSPS
+551 AACQLNGLINSSPS
-565 KYYYLFTNGFSANN
+565 KYYYLSPNGYSANN
-579 YMSVQFNYPAIY
+579 YMFVQFNYPAIY

-632 DAVIDISVKTSEE
+632 DDVIDITVKTSAE
-645 EIEEAKT
+645 EIEEAKAA
-652 EFSEYLDSLAEADII
+652 FSEYLESLIGIDIV

-679 ELKSRINEMY
+679 ELKSKINEMY
-689 KIIHSGKP
+689 KIIHNNKP

-708 FSEEKMKAFFSEL
+708 FSEEKVKAFLLEL
-721 ALPYAIESVS
+721 SLPYEIQSES

-736 STKIIKL
+736 ITKVIKL